1 MKPLKNLNQVMHSEV
16 TEVPLVIHKS
26 SIYVDAGNSQPF
38 HTVILL
44 QISVPIY
51 HK

>member
-1 MKPLKNLNQVMHSEV
+1 MHSEV
-16 TEVPLVIHKS
+16 TEVPVVIHKS
-26 SIYVDAGNSQPF
+26 YVDAGNSQPF